1 MTYNP
6 IVFYL
11 LGCVFS
17 GIFLLYM
24 LTNIKNH
31 SPQLFKRAQ
40 KCKEA
45 IFLVVLSSWA
55 FILFAIY
62 IYFKRD

>member
-6 IVFYL
+6 VIFHLV
-11 LGCVFS
+11 GCVFS
-17 GIFLLYM
+17 GAFLLYV
-24 LTNIKNH
+24 LTDVKEHN
-31 SPQLFKRAQ
+31 PQLFKRVQ
-40 KCKEA
+40 KCEKA
-45 IFLVVLSSWA
+45 IFLAVLSSWA